1 MVVRVIAD
9 IHGDIRYTH
18 TCVHVCVCIRWNETG
33 AGARERRDSG
43 RQDGRQRRHGGDT
56 AGPGDA
62 RGRHPLAARGLD
74 FGCRAPGRAAGLG
87 AGVVQLHEGEPL

>member
-1 MVVRVIAD
+1 MLIFIEIYD
-9 IHGDIRYTH
+9 ILIH
-18 TCVHVCVCIRWNETG
+18 TYMFVYIRWNETG

-62 RGRHPLAARGLD
+62 RGRNPHAARGLG
-74 FGCRAPGRAAGLG
+74 FVCRAPGRAAGLG
-87 AGVVQLHEGEPL
+87 AGVQVHG